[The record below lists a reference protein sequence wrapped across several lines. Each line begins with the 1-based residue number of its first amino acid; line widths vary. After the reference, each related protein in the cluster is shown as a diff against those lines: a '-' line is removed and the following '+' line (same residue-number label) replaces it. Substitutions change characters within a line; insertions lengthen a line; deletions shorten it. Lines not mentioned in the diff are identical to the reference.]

1 LARAVLERTAKA
13 MLETPIGRT
22 IQMAA
27 HHSISFHREKI
38 FAHFP
43 GADHRA
49 LDHLCVQLCGGVLG
63 LDICRPAKFP
73 GIGRLGVPVIAP
85 RDSRIESFNR
95 S

>member
-27 HHSISFHREKI
+27 HHSISFLREKI
-38 FAHFP
+38 LAHFP

-49 LDHLCVQLCGGVLG
+49 LDHLCVQLCGGALG
-63 LDICRPAKFP
+63 LDIRRPALKFP
-73 GIGRLGVPVIAP
+73 GIGRLGVPVI
-85 RDSRIESFNR
+85 E
-95 S
+95 